1 MKHPVIL
8 APLGKLAW
16 VYMKLLP
23 LISLSALLMTACGS
37 VEWVHPNKPKDE
49 FTVDYNKCHNES
61 LLNPKNQQGN
71 NYLVLQATERC
82 LAKKG
87 WVLREKSG

>member
-1 MKHPVIL
+1 MKWL
-8 APLGKLAW
+8 SW
-16 VYMKLLP
+16 
-23 LISLSALLMTACGS
+23 ISLSALLMAACGS

-61 LLNPKNQQGN
+61 LQNPKNQQGN

-82 LAKKG
+82 LGKTG
-87 WVLREKSG
+87 WVLREKND